1 MIHAFFIAWQFLTRF
16 PSPRFQHFSQR
27 AVAAS
32 LLYYPL
38 IGAMMG
44 AVLWGVNQYLPLLPL
59 NPWLQAAVL
68 LMIWVWMSGGLHLD
82 GVADC
87 ADAVAGGNG
96 DRQRI
101 LDLMKDSAAGTAAV
115 IHLVLVLLLKWAAL
129 LSLIRME
136 MTSLLVIVL
145 ALGRNSVLFLF
156 TTTAYVR
163 KQGLGQHM
171 AEGLQRGAS
180 FTVFLLVLVAA
191 VLALPYPLMLL
202 PVIYGLYLLWLRQHW
217 IKLIGGITGDVC
229 GMAIEKSETLI
240 LLTAALLISLQA
252 Q

>member
-1 MIHAFFIAWQFLTRF
+1 MIHAFFYAWQFLTRF

-38 IGAMMG
+38 IGALMG
-44 AVLWGVNQYLPLLPL
+44 AVLWQLNVYLPLLPL

-68 LMIWVWMSGGLHLD
+68 LLLWVWMSGGLHLD

-87 ADAVAGGNG
+87 ADAEAGGNG

-101 LDLMKDSAAGTAAV
+101 LELMKDSAAGTAAV
-115 IHLVLVLLLKWAAL
+115 INLVLVLLLKWAAL

-136 MTSLLVIVL
+136 MTYLLVIIL
-145 ALGRNSVLFLF
+145 ALGRSSVLFLF

-163 KQGLGQHM
+163 KDGLGQSM
-171 AEGLQRGAS
+171 AQGLQRGAS
-180 FTVFLLVLVAA
+180 FTVFLLVVIGSVAA
-191 VLALPYPLMLL
+191 MPYQMMLL
-202 PVIYGLYLLWLRQHW
+202 PVVFALYLLWIRRKW
-217 IKLIGGITGDVC
+217 MKLIGGITGDVC
-229 GMAIEKSETLI
+229 GMAIEKSETLM
-240 LLTAALLISLQA
+240 LLTAALLLSLQA
-252 Q
+252 S